1 VTRRALFFGRFQ
13 PFHLGHLN
21 VVRWVLEERG
31 YDEIVI
37 LVGMAS
43 ESHTPRNPFTAGE
56 RILMIREALR
66 EAGIGLDRLI
76 TATLPTMETH
86 VGCAHYVLTHVPPVE
101 AIVTRNPVIA
111 RIFREA
117 GIRVEKP
124 PAFNRDEYRGEHI
137 RALIARGARWEHLVP
152 PAVARIIREIGGEER
167 IREIMSSD

>member
-1 VTRRALFFGRFQ
+1 MARRALFFGRFQ
-13 PFHLGHLN
+13 PFHLGHLR
-21 VVRWVLEERG
+21 VVQWVFERG

-66 EAGIGLDRLI
+66 EAGIDLARVV

-86 VGCAHYVLTHVPPVE
+86 VGCAHYVLSFAPPVE
-101 AIVTRNPVIA
+101 AIVTRNPIIA

-117 GIRVEKP
+117 GLRVEKP

-137 RALIARGARWEHLVP
+137 RRLMAVGAEWEHLVP
-152 PAVARIIREIGGEER
+152 RAVARIIREIDGVSR